1 MAESKDQ
8 RGASTAECHKARG
21 VVTISAEPF
30 RYALG
35 RMKELAGYKMARIT
49 P

>member
-1 MAESKDQ
+1 MTILAILELAHPYQ
-8 RGASTAECHKARG
+8 G